1 MIMVLVLAVALLIA
15 MLRGGRLARLASL
28 PLRWPA
34 VPIAVFA
41 LQSTV
46 IYLPG
51 PWLLGQRNPAGFIL
65 PFSYLVLL
73 AVVWVNRRIPGMVL
87 IGLGLV
93 LNLAVILANGG
104 YMPVTPEVLQSIGH
118 GDHVAAMEPGAR
130 VDSSKDIVLPR
141 EQTRLWVLSDIFPL
155 PPPFPIPSAFSLGDV
170 LAAAGIFVAVQLALV
185 GPAARKERSLPA

>member
-15 MLRGGRLARLASL
+15 VLRGGRLARLASL

-34 VPIAVFA
+34 LPIAAFA

-46 IYLPG
+46 IYFPAS
-51 PWLLGQRNPAGFIL
+51 WLLGSKNAAALIL
-65 PFSYLVLL
+65 PLSYLVLL
-73 AVVWVNRRIPGMVL
+73 AVVWVNRRIPGMAL

-104 YMPVTPEVLQSIGH
+104 YMPVAPEVLQSIGH
-118 GDHVAAMEPGAR
+118 GDHVTAMEPGAR
-130 VDSSKDIVLPR
+130 VENSKDIVLPR
-141 EQTRLWVLSDIFPL
+141 EQTHLWVLSDIFPL

-170 LAAAGIFVAVQLALV
+170 LTAAGVFLAVQFALV
-185 GPAARKERSLPA
+185 GPAALVKRSIPA